1 MAKTIGIIG
10 GTGPEGKGL
19 AARFA
24 RAGMEVLIGSRSVER
39 GEEAATDVRERA
51 GGNVLGA
58 TNAFAAKSA
67 EIVVVTLPYAGQ
79 AETLAALQDD
89 IGNRIVVSTVVP
101 MQFSPGKV
109 EMLRLEDGSAAQEAQ
124 RLLPEARVVGAYQN
138 LAARKLFD
146 VEHDLEGDV
155 IVCSDDKEALREII
169 WLTEQIPG
177 LRGVNGGPLAA
188 SHYVEGI
195 TTLLVHINRNYK
207 TETSVR
213 IVGV

>member
-1 MAKTIGIIG
+1 M
-10 GTGPEGKGL
+10 L
-19 AARFA
+19 
-24 RAGMEVLIGSRSVER
+24 
-39 GEEAATDVRERA
+39 
-51 GGNVLGA
+51 
-58 TNAFAAKSA
+58 
-67 EIVVVTLPYAGQ
+67 TLPA
-79 AETLAALQDD
+79 
-89 IGNRIVVSTVVP
+89 
-101 MQFSPGKV
+101 
-109 EMLRLEDGSAAQEAQ
+109 GSAAQEAQ
-124 RLLPEARVVGAYQN
+124 RLLPDARVVGAYQN

-155 IVCSDDKEALREII
+155 IVCSDDREALREII